1 MHIALLKILNKNKEE
16 LATSLA
22 YGNFSLKGITKI
34 TEIVA
39 IEKMNV
45 FKSCSVSEKQEV
57 KQLLHPVF

>member
-16 LATSLA
+16 LAMSLA
-22 YGNFSLKGITKI
+22 YGNFSLKGI

-45 FKSCSVSEKQEV
+45 FKSCSVSKKQEV

>member
-1 MHIALLKILNKNKEE
+1 MQIALLKIFQQKKGR
-16 LATSLA
+16 ATSLA
-22 YGNFSLKGITKI
+22 YGNFSLKGITEV

-45 FKSCSVSEKQEV
+45 FKSCSISKKQEV

>member
-1 MHIALLKILNKNKEE
+1 M
-16 LATSLA
+16 SLA
-22 YGNFSLKGITKI
+22 YGNFSLKGITEI

-45 FKSCSVSEKQEV
+45 FKSCSISKKQEV